1 MTLPAVR
8 PAQAFV
14 YRPSDEDEPAKL
26 YYKDHVALDVML
38 AGKDNCQPVQGL
50 EVCLGDG
57 DCTPSTQSVFYD
69 CDTMVDVMLGVA
81 SVRAEELGDEF
92 DAAGALASA
101 TSGRITGDDDA
112 SGGPR
117 GYSSGD
123 APFGGDESR
132 RCTRFSRG
140 AARDSEETSR
150 GAAGTARS
158 GGDESG
164 RRRDREIRRRRVGT
178 PPGGWEETGR
188 GAAAAATWIFRGDGA
203 INT

>member
-1 MTLPAVR
+1 MTLPAVC

-101 TSGRITGDDDA
+101 TSGRIAGDDDA

-123 APFGGDESR
+123 APVRRRRVAALHEIQSR
-132 RCTRFSRG
+132 RRTRF
-140 AARDSEETSR
+140 
-150 GAAGTARS
+150 

-164 RRRDREIRRRRVGT
+164 RRQEVGRRQVAAPPRPRRGYSV
-178 PPGGWEETGR
+178 
-188 GAAAAATWIFRGDGA
+188 ATEP
-203 INT
+203 